1 MMHEWWFSH
10 GYGIGPL
17 GALIVAIL
25 LLLPVWRI
33 CEKAGY
39 PGIVALLVLI
49 PGVNLVFLYWLA
61 FSDWPSLRK
70 RDQVSGA

>member
-1 MMHEWWFSH
+1 MMHEWWFSY
-10 GYGIGPL
+10 GFGIGPF
-17 GALIVAIL
+17 GALIIAIVAL
-25 LLLPVWRI
+25 VPFWRI

-39 PGIVALLVLI
+39 PGIVALLVFI

-70 RDQVSGA
+70 RDQLSGA